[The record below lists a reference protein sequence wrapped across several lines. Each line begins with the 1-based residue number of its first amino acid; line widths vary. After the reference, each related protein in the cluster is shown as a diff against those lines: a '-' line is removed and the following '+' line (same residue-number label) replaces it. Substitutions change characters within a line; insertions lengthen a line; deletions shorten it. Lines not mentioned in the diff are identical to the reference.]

1 MSEALPKR
9 RARTRKAPAQRDY
22 TRIVQALVL
31 GTPPILLAVNQII
44 KTGHDVGWW

>member
-1 MSEALPKR
+1 MAEDPQKR
-9 RARTRKAPAQRDY
+9 RARTRKAPARRDY
-22 TRIVQALVL
+22 TRIVQALMI